1 MSSQQ
6 LIDTLRHLN
15 QERQNGNYA
24 PIPMRATAI
33 SIVEKINQ
41 ASRRLAIYG
50 PSKLLSREL
59 SELPGTWEAG
69 AVHGPLVDRGDA
81 EPGWLWDPDGPAAPV
96 RVFKGETL
104 RDHWVALDEAA
115 GTDLIRVLV
124 PVLIDGRTYVT
135 NMYALREP
143 AGGET
148 A

>member
-6 LIDTLRHLN
+6 LIDTLRRIN
-15 QERQNGNYA
+15 QARLGGNYA
-24 PIPMRATAI
+24 PIPLLSTPI
-33 SIVEKINQ
+33 SIVESLNR

-59 SELPGTWEAG
+59 RELPGVWENG
-69 AVHGPLVDRGDA
+69 AVHGPLVERGDA

-104 RDHWVALDEAA
+104 PDHWAVLDEAA
-115 GTDLIRVLV
+115 GADLIRLLV
-124 PVLIDGRTYVT
+124 PVLIDGRTRIT